1 VPERSTLR
9 ARRPEQRLAR
19 TALVRGAQLAV
30 LSGFALAEPL
40 LDILGK
46 NPEFFSVRRSTSS
59 QIVLFA
65 LAVTLVP
72 PLALLAAELVVRVFS
87 RTASDVLHLLFVAGL
102 VAVIALHAVT
112 SDSSLSGVGALLVAA
127 VAGVLGALLYRQA
140 PPVGSFLTV
149 LTPAPLIFL
158 ALFLFN
164 SDASKLVFVKT
175 PHVKAHRVNSTT
187 PVVLIVFDEFAPVS
201 LMNRDE
207 KIDARRYPNFAALA
221 RESTWYR
228 SATTVQWLT
237 EQAVPA
243 VLTGI
248 LPSQQGSPL
257 PIYADHPRN
266 VFTLLGPGYRVR
278 AVESIT
284 QLCPERICH
293 EVRRASPAAVSD
305 TTRSLTSD
313 AGIVYLHLVLPEP
326 YSERIPDISD
336 SWGSFG
342 QKEKR
347 EQSEPTEKGEIKPCG
362 RNVCRFAALFSRDR
376 RPTLYVLH
384 TLLPHVPYL
393 YLPDG
398 RRYGIQSPLLRGIK
412 RNEWKRAWPA
422 RQAYQRFLLQVGYTD
437 SALGLIVR
445 RLKAK
450 GIYDRALMIVVAD
463 HGVSF
468 RAGQPRRRP
477 TPGNLQDI
485 AFVPLFVKLP
495 HQRTSRI
502 DDGFVQT
509 IDVVPTIAHVLGV
522 KFPWHVDGRSL
533 VGREL
538 PRGGTVDVRLG
549 HGKQVTMR
557 LSALL
562 RLRAQA
568 LREQLASFGST
579 PSSVYRLGPNPDL
592 IGRPVSSLVVEP
604 SENEGVELD
613 GRELLNIVDRDT
625 DLLPTWIQGHL
636 TGDHEQREDLAV
648 AVNGRIAATTW
659 SFPGPG
665 GETFFSAMVPES
677 ALRNGRNHVA
687 VLAVR
692 PGEGTRRFEE
702 LRGGTAGTMRLT
714 GNEIRWPDGTTI
726 PIRPGAVQGLVQFL
740 PGPLLGF
747 SGWAA
752 QRERK
757 VNGSGFKLVHRA
769 DTISVF
775 ADGREVFSAPTD
787 QLVPHQVG
795 NQSGF
800 FGFHFELP
808 KPLLPPKGHGHRV
821 RVFGIRNGV
830 ASELARKSGWPWG

>member
-1 VPERSTLR
+1 LRIPRPERGF
-9 ARRPEQRLAR
+9 AR

-72 PLALLAAELVVRVFS
+72 PLALLAVEMLARVFS
-87 RTASDVLHLLFVAGL
+87 RVASDVLHLVFVAGL
-102 VAVIALHAVT
+102 VAVIALHVLT
-112 SDSSLSGVGALLVAA
+112 NDSGLSGVGALFVAA
-127 VAGVLGALLYRQA
+127 GAGVLGALLYRQA

-164 SDASKLVFVKT
+164 SDASKLVFVKN
-175 PHVKAHRVNSTT
+175 PHVQAHRVRSTT
-187 PVVLIVFDEFAPVS
+187 PVVLIVFDEFAPIS

-207 KIDARRYPNFAALA
+207 KIDAQRYPNFAALA
-221 RESTWYR
+221 REATWYR

-248 LPSQQGSPL
+248 LPQQHGTAL

-266 VFTLLGPGYRVR
+266 VFTLFGHGYRVR

-305 TTRSLTSD
+305 ATRSLASD
-313 AGIVYLHLVLPEP
+313 AGIVYLHLLLPEP

-336 SWGSFG
+336 SWGNFG

-347 EQSEPTEKGEIKPCG
+347 EQIEPTKGQIQPCG
-362 RNVCRFAALFSRDR
+362 RNVCRFAALLSHDR

-384 TLLPHVPYL
+384 SLLPHVPYL
-393 YLPDG
+393 YLPDA

-437 SALGLIVR
+437 NALGLIVR
-445 RLKAK
+445 RLKEK
-450 GIYDRALMIVVAD
+450 GIYDRALVVVVAD

-477 TPGNLQDI
+477 TPQNLQDI

-495 HQRTSRI
+495 DQHTSRI
-502 DDGFVQT
+502 DDGFAQT

-522 KFPWHVDGRSL
+522 KIPWHVDGQSL

-538 PRGGTVDVRLG
+538 PRDGTVDVRLG
-549 HGKQVTMR
+549 HGKQVSMR

-562 RLRAQA
+562 RLRAKA

-579 PSSVYRLGPNPDL
+579 SSSLYRLGPNPEL
-592 IGRPVSSLVVEP
+592 IGRPVSSLPVEP
-604 SENEGVELD
+604 SQNEGVALD
-613 GRELLNIVDRDT
+613 NRELLDIVDRRT

-636 TGDHEQREDLAV
+636 TGDHEEREDLAV
-648 AVNGRIAATTW
+648 AINGRIAATTW

-665 GETFFSAMVPES
+665 GETFFNAMVPEQT
-677 ALRNGRNHVA
+677 LRNGRNTVA

-692 PGEGTRRFEE
+692 SDGGTRRFQA
-702 LRGGTAGTMRLT
+702 LRGSAVGSTRLVRSGGAELIRSADGTA
-714 GNEIRWPDGTTI
+714 I
-726 PIRPGAVQGLVQFL
+726 PVRAGALAGQVQFL
-740 PGPLLGF
+740 RGRLLGF

-752 QRERK
+752 QRQRR

-769 DTISVF
+769 DSISVF
-775 ADGREVFSAPTD
+775 VDGGQVFSAPTE
-787 QLVPHQVG
+787 QLLPHRVL
-795 NQSGF
+795 NQGGL
-800 FGFHFELP
+800 FGFHFDLP
-808 KPLLPPKGHGHRV
+808 RALLPPPDSDHVV
-821 RVFGIRNGV
+821 RVFAIRNGV
-830 ASELARKSGWPWG
+830 ASELPRKPGWPWG

>member
-1 VPERSTLR
+1 MLGRFTLR
-9 ARRPEQRLAR
+9 ARRTEQSLLR

-46 NPEFFSVRRSTSS
+46 NPEFFSVRRSTST

-72 PLALLAAELVVRVFS
+72 PLALLAIELLVRVVN
-87 RTASDVLHLLFVAGL
+87 RDASDVLHLVFVAGL
-102 VAVIALHAVT
+102 VALIALHT
-112 SDSSLSGVGALLVAA
+112 LTNDSSLTGAGALLVAA
-127 VAGVLGALLYRQA
+127 AAGVLGALLYRQA

-149 LTPAPLIFL
+149 LAPAPLIFL
-158 ALFLFN
+158 ALFLFS

-175 PHVKAHRVNSTT
+175 PHVKAHKVDSTT
-187 PVVLIVFDEFAPVS
+187 PVVLVVFDEFAPIS
-201 LMNRDE
+201 LMTRDE
-207 KIDARRYPNFAALA
+207 HIDAQRYPNFAALA
-221 RESTWYR
+221 RDSTWYR

-248 LPSQQGSPL
+248 LPIQHGNPL

-266 VFTLLGPGYRVR
+266 IFTLLGPGYRVR

-284 QLCPERICH
+284 QLCPQRICH

-305 TTRSLTSD
+305 TTHSLASD
-313 AGIVYLHLVLPEP
+313 AGIVYLHLLLPEP

-336 SWGSFG
+336 SWGNFG

-347 EQSEPTEKGEIKPCG
+347 EQAEPTAAGKIEPCG
-362 RNVCRFAALFSRDR
+362 RNVCRFASLFSRGG
-376 RPTLYVLH
+376 RPTLYMLH
-384 TLLPHVPYL
+384 SLLPHVPYL

-445 RLKAK
+445 RLKEK

-468 RAGQPRRRP
+468 RPGQPRRRP
-477 TPGNLQDI
+477 TPQNLQDI
-485 AFVPLFVKLP
+485 AFMPLFVKLP
-495 HQRTSRI
+495 HQHTARI
-502 DDGFVQT
+502 DDGFAQT
-509 IDVVPTIAHVLGV
+509 IDVVPTIAKVLGV
-522 KFPWHVDGRSL
+522 KIPWHVDGHSL
-533 VGREL
+533 VGRKL
-538 PRGGTVDVRLG
+538 ARDGLVDVRLG

-562 RLRAQA
+562 RLRKQA

-579 PSSVYRLGPNPDL
+579 SSSLYRLGPNPDL
-592 IGRPVSSLVVEP
+592 IGKAVSSLPVEP

-613 GRELLNIVDRDT
+613 GQELLNIVDRRT

-636 TGDHEQREDLAV
+636 TGDHQQREDLAV
-648 AVNGRIAATTW
+648 AVNGRIEATTW
-659 SFPGPG
+659 SFAGPG
-665 GETFFSAMVPES
+665 GETFFSAMVPED
-677 ALRNGRNHVA
+677 ALRNGHNQVA
-687 VLAVR
+687 VLAVHAGGR
-692 PGEGTRRFEE
+692 LEE
-702 LRGGTAGTMRLT
+702 LKGGTAGTMKLV
-714 GNEIRWPDGTTI
+714 GNEIRASDGTTI
-726 PIRPGAVQGLVQFL
+726 PIRRGAVPGLVQFI

-787 QLVPHQVG
+787 QLLPHRVDK
-795 NQSGF
+795 QSGL

-808 KPLLPPKGHGHRV
+808 KPLLPPRGSGHQV

-830 ASELARKSGWPWG
+830 ASELARKPGWPWG

>member
-1 VPERSTLR
+1 
-9 ARRPEQRLAR
+9 
-19 TALVRGAQLAV
+19 V

-46 NPEFFSVRRSTSS
+46 NPEFFSVRRSTST

-72 PLALLAAELVVRVFS
+72 PLALLAVELLVRAFDRV
-87 RTASDVLHLLFVAGL
+87 ASDVLHLVFVAGL
-102 VAVIALHAVT
+102 VAVIALHVLT
-112 SDSSLSGVGALLVAA
+112 NDSSLSGAGALVIAA
-127 VAGVLGALLYRQA
+127 TIGVLGALLYRQA

-149 LTPAPLIFL
+149 LAPAPLIFL
-158 ALFLFN
+158 ALFLFS
-164 SDASKLVFVKT
+164 SDASKLVFVSN
-175 PHVKAHRVNSTT
+175 PSVKAQRVHSTT
-187 PVVLIVFDEFAPVS
+187 PVVLIVFDEFAPIS
-201 LMNRDE
+201 LMTRDE
-207 KIDARRYPNFAALA
+207 KIDAQRYPNFAALA
-221 RESTWYR
+221 RDSTWYR

-248 LPSQQGSPL
+248 LPSQHGTSL

-266 VFTLLGPGYRVR
+266 IFTLVSQSYRVR

-284 QLCPERICH
+284 QLCPQRICH

-305 TTRSLTSD
+305 TTGSLASD
-313 AGIVYLHLVLPEP
+313 AGIVYLHLLLPEP
-326 YSERIPDISD
+326 YSEQIPDISD
-336 SWGSFG
+336 SWGNFG

-347 EQSEPTEKGEIKPCG
+347 GQVAPTAKGEIEPCG
-362 RNVCRFAALFSRDR
+362 RNVCRFASLFARGG

-384 TLLPHVPYL
+384 SLLPHVPYL

-398 RRYGIQSPLLRGIK
+398 RRYGIQSPLLRGIN

-437 SALGLIVR
+437 SALGLITR
-445 RLKAK
+445 RLKEK
-450 GIYDRALMIVVAD
+450 GIYDRALVIVVAD

-468 RAGQPRRRP
+468 RPGQPRRKP

-495 HQRTSRI
+495 HQHAARI
-502 DDGFVQT
+502 DDGFAQT

-522 KFPWHVDGRSL
+522 KFPWHLDGRSL
-533 VGREL
+533 VGRKL
-538 PRGGTVDVRLG
+538 ARDGLVDLRLG
-549 HGKQVTMR
+549 HEKQVTMR

-562 RLRAQA
+562 RRRTRA
-568 LREQLASFGST
+568 LREQLAAFGST
-579 PSSVYRLGPNPDL
+579 SSSLYRLGPNPDL
-592 IGRPVSSLVVEP
+592 IGKPVSSLPVEP
-604 SENEGVELD
+604 SANEGVELD
-613 GRELLNIVDRDT
+613 GQELLNIVDRRT

-636 TGDHEQREDLAV
+636 TGDHEQREDLAI
-648 AVNGRIAATTW
+648 AVNGRIEATTW

-677 ALRNGRNHVA
+677 SLRNGRNQVA
-687 VLAVR
+687 ILAVR
-692 PGEGTRRFEE
+692 PGQRFEE
-702 LRGGTAGTMRLT
+702 LKGGTAGTMRLV
-714 GNEIRWPDGTTI
+714 GNEIRAADGTTI
-726 PIRPGAVQGLVQFL
+726 PVRAGALQGLVQFL

-757 VNGSGFKLVHRA
+757 VRGSGFKLVHRA

-787 QLVPHQVG
+787 QLLPHRVG
-795 NQSGF
+795 NESGL

-808 KPLLPPKGHGHRV
+808 KPLLPPQGPGHNV
-821 RVFGIRNGV
+821 RVFAVRLGV
-830 ASELARKSGWPWG
+830 ASELPVKPGWPWD

>member
-1 VPERSTLR
+1 VLGRFTLR
-9 ARRPEQRLAR
+9 ARRTEQSLLR

-46 NPEFFSVRRSTSS
+46 NPEFFSVRRSTST

-72 PLALLAAELVVRVFS
+72 PLALLAIELLVRVVN
-87 RTASDVLHLLFVAGL
+87 RDASDVLHLVFVAGL
-102 VAVIALHAVT
+102 VAVIVLHVLT
-112 SDSSLSGVGALLVAA
+112 SDSSLTGAGALVIAA
-127 VAGVLGALLYRQA
+127 GAGVLGALLYRQA

-149 LTPAPLIFL
+149 LAPAPLIFL
-158 ALFLFN
+158 ALFLFS

-175 PHVKAHRVNSTT
+175 PHVKAHKVDSTT
-187 PVVLIVFDEFAPVS
+187 PVVLIVFDEFAPIS
-201 LMNRDE
+201 LMTRDE
-207 KIDARRYPNFAALA
+207 HIDAQRYPNFAALA
-221 RESTWYR
+221 RDSTWYR

-248 LPSQQGSPL
+248 LPIQHGNPL

-266 VFTLLGPGYRVR
+266 IFTLLGPGYRVR

-284 QLCPERICH
+284 QLCPQRICH

-305 TTRSLTSD
+305 TTHSLASD
-313 AGIVYLHLVLPEP
+313 AGIVYLHLLLPEP

-336 SWGSFG
+336 SWGNFG

-347 EQSEPTEKGEIKPCG
+347 EQAEPTAAGKIEPCG
-362 RNVCRFAALFSRDR
+362 RNVCRFASLFSRGG
-376 RPTLYVLH
+376 RPTLYMLH
-384 TLLPHVPYL
+384 SLLPHVPYL

-445 RLKAK
+445 RLKEK

-468 RAGQPRRRP
+468 RPGQPRRRP
-477 TPGNLQDI
+477 TPQNLQDI
-485 AFVPLFVKLP
+485 AFMPLFVKLP
-495 HQRTSRI
+495 HQHTARI
-502 DDGFVQT
+502 DDGFAQT

-522 KFPWHVDGRSL
+522 KIPWHVDGHSL
-533 VGREL
+533 VGRKL
-538 PRGGTVDVRLG
+538 ARDGLVDVRLG

-562 RLRAQA
+562 RLRKQA

-579 PSSVYRLGPNPDL
+579 SSSLYRLGPNPDL
-592 IGRPVSSLVVEP
+592 IGKAVSSLPVEP

-613 GRELLNIVDRDT
+613 GQELLNIVDRRT

-636 TGDHEQREDLAV
+636 TGDHQQREDLAV
-648 AVNGRIAATTW
+648 AVNGRIEATTW
-659 SFPGPG
+659 SFAGPG
-665 GETFFSAMVPES
+665 GETFFSAMVPED
-677 ALRNGRNHVA
+677 ALRNGHNQVA
-687 VLAVR
+687 VLAVHAGGR
-692 PGEGTRRFEE
+692 LEE
-702 LRGGTAGTMRLT
+702 LKGGTAGTMKLV
-714 GNEIRWPDGTTI
+714 GNEIRASDGTTI
-726 PIRPGAVQGLVQFL
+726 PIRRGAVPGLVQFI

-787 QLVPHQVG
+787 QLLPHRVDK
-795 NQSGF
+795 QSGL

-808 KPLLPPKGHGHRV
+808 KPLLPPRGSGHQV

-830 ASELARKSGWPWG
+830 ASELARKPGWPWG